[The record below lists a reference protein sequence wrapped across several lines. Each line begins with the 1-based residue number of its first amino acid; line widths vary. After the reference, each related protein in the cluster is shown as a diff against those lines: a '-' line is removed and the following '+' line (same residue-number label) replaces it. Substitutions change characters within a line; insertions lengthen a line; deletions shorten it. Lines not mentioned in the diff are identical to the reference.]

1 MSARRSGGLTPEM
14 NVTPLVDVVLVLLI
28 IFMVVTPQLEA
39 GAAVELPA
47 VSHPDKGEDN
57 SLTPITVS
65 LTVHGALFLDR
76 QELPRSKLVERLRAL
91 HDQDPQAR
99 VVLKADRAV
108 RYAEV
113 RGVFKTLQDIGFP
126 GISLQVVDP
135 KKNQGP
141 VRHGF

>member
-1 MSARRSGGLTPEM
+1 MSGPRKGLVPEM

-47 VSHPDKGEDN
+47 ASNPDAENKN
-57 SLTPITVS
+57 LTPTTVS
-65 LTVHGALFLDR
+65 LTARGELYMDR
-76 QELPRSKLVERLRAL
+76 KQVKREELLSLLKAVRVSQPDS
-91 HDQDPQAR
+91 P

-113 RGVFKTLQDIGFP
+113 RGVFKSLQELGFP
-126 GISLQVVDP
+126 GISLQVVDRA
-135 KKNQGP
+135 KE
-141 VRHGF
+141 

>member
-47 VSHPDKGEDN
+47 VVNPDKGEDN
-57 SLTPITVS
+57 SLTPTTVS
-65 LTVHGALFLDR
+65 LTAQGALFLDR
-76 QELPRSKLVERLRAL
+76 KEVPREQLVERLRAI
-91 HDQDPQAR
+91 HEKDPESR

-126 GISLQVVDP
+126 GISLQVVDL
-135 KKNQGP
+135 KKN
-141 VRHGF
+141 

>member
-1 MSARRSGGLTPEM
+1 MSGPRRGLVPEM

-47 VSHPDKGEDN
+47 ATNPDKEN
-57 SLTPITVS
+57 KNLTPTTVS
-65 LTVHGALFLDR
+65 LTARGELFMDR
-76 QELPRSKLVERLRAL
+76 KQVKREELLSMLKAVRASQP
-91 HDQDPQAR
+91 DSP

-113 RGVFKTLQDIGFP
+113 RGVFKSLQDLGFP
-126 GISLQVVDP
+126 GISLQVVDRA
-135 KKNQGP
+135 KE
-141 VRHGF
+141 

>member
-47 VSHPDKGEDN
+47 VVNPDKGEDN
-57 SLTPITVS
+57 SLTPTTVS
-65 LTVHGALFLDR
+65 LTAQGALFLDR
-76 QELPRSKLVERLRAL
+76 KEVPREQLVERLKAI
-91 HDQDPQAR
+91 HEKDPESR

-126 GISLQVVDP
+126 GISLQVVDL
-135 KKNQGP
+135 KKN
-141 VRHGF
+141 

>member
-1 MSARRSGGLTPEM
+1 MSARRSQLTPEM

-47 VSHPDKGEDN
+47 VVNPDKGEEN

-65 LTVHGALFLDR
+65 LTTQGALFLDR
-76 QELPRSKLVERLRAL
+76 KELPRAQLVEQLRAA
-91 HDQDPQAR
+91 HEKDPEAR

-126 GISLQVVDP
+126 GISLQVVDL
-135 KKNQGP
+135 KKD
-141 VRHGF
+141 